1 MAITKT
7 VFTATTQAGNA
18 AEVYAF
24 LNANK
29 SGYFD
34 SVTQDESGNII
45 CTVGGVDCLKLS
57 FDGSTKSIKISAA
70 NGTSRQGYFANI
82 KWEYAYATSKGLW
95 LYSYALFSANA
106 KASYP
111 ISIFITNTDS
121 GDTAIVAICDGSNT
135 AEMAFI
141 TADVLNGSVV
151 RRHNGSGLYP
161 TGSGSKII
169 YPSGVTTLTPI
180 VLTESGTSYTPDL
193 FFTLFTQY
201 PFTPS
206 ILTVGTTQYA
216 YDGRIALR
224 E

>member
-7 VFTATTQAGNA
+7 VFTATTQAANA

-34 SVTQDESGNII
+34 SVTQDESGNIT
-45 CTVGGVDCLKLS
+45 CTVGDVDCLELSFS

-70 NGTSRQGYFANI
+70 NGTSSQGSFANI

-95 LYSYALFSANA
+95 LYSYAIFGGN
-106 KASYP
+106 ASYP

-151 RRHNGSGLYP
+151 RRYNGSGLYP

-169 YPSGVTTLTPI
+169 FQSGVTTLTQIP
-180 VLTESGTSYTPDL
+180 LTTGGTSYTPDL
-193 FFTLFTQY
+193 FFTQFSQY

>member
-7 VFTATTQAGNA
+7 VFTATTQAANA

-29 SGYFD
+29 SGCFD
-34 SVTQDESGNII
+34 SVTQDESGNIT
-45 CTVGGVDCLKLS
+45 CTVGDVDCLKLG
-57 FDGSTKSIKISAA
+57 FDGTTKSVKISAA

-95 LYSYALFSANA
+95 LYSYALFSATA
-106 KASYP
+106 QYP

-121 GDTAIVAICDGSNT
+121 GDTAIVAICDGSST

-141 TADVLNGSVV
+141 TTDVLNGGVV
-151 RRHNGSGLYP
+151 RRYYGGGTYSS
-161 TGSGSKII
+161 GSGSKII

-201 PFTPS
+201 RFTPS
-206 ILTVGTTQYA
+206 VLLIGGTRYV

>member
-1 MAITKT
+1 
-7 VFTATTQAGNA
+7 
-18 AEVYAF
+18 
-24 LNANK
+24 
-29 SGYFD
+29 
-34 SVTQDESGNII
+34 
-45 CTVGGVDCLKLS
+45 
-57 FDGSTKSIKISAA
+57 
-70 NGTSRQGYFANI
+70 
-82 KWEYAYATSKGLW
+82 
-95 LYSYALFSANA
+95 
-106 KASYP
+106 
-111 ISIFITNTDS
+111 
-121 GDTAIVAICDGSNT
+121 
-135 AEMAFI
+135 MAFI

-151 RRHNGSGLYP
+151 RRHNGCGLYP